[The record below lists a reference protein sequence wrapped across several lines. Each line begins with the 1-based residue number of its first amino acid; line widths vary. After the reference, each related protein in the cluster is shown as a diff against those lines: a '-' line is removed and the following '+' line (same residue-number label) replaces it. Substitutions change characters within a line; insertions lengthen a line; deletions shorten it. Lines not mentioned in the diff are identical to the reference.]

1 MRFCLVGHSASGLLG
16 EQTGGSELQI
26 ALLAKALAERG
37 HSVTLV
43 VPGLLLETS
52 EVDGVVLKSGWD
64 PRRGRRGFR
73 LITYRLPE
81 LRRVLVAEQADAY
94 YTRGGNLFTSVVV
107 STARAVGAV
116 SLHGLAS
123 DRELHP
129 DGGRFILHVG
139 NERFRRASGPAAHVI
154 YRRQV
159 LRAVDWVVT
168 QNDAQAETCARL
180 RLRSV
185 TIPNIVEPPPAELS
199 SVTEEFDVVWAGSVT
214 DRRRSKGLEELI
226 ELASSL
232 PDVTF
237 QVVGRLSGVAAA
249 AAIQRLGALGNVS
262 MTGPLS
268 HGEVLTVLARSRVVL
283 NSSPSE
289 GFSNT
294 MLEGWSLGKPAV
306 SLRVDPNRLLS
317 SGRLGRCGGGSLART
332 RDALRELLANDG
344 MRRVLGDRCRDY
356 VGSVHSADAV
366 CHQYEAVLAQSKTAK
381 MTTTRRLVSDRRRRT

>member
-26 ALLAKALAERG
+26 ALLARALAERG

-81 LRRVLVAEQADAY
+81 LRRVLVAEQADVY

-139 NERFRRASGPAAHVI
+139 NERFRRASGPAAHLI
-154 YRRQV
+154 HRRQV
-159 LRAVDWVVT
+159 LGAVDWVVT

-237 QVVGRLSGVAAA
+237 QVVGRMSGVAAA
-249 AAIQRLGALGNVS
+249 AAIERLGALGNVS

-268 HGEVLTVLARSRVVL
+268 HGEVLDRPRKVPRRPEQLAIRGFLQHDAGGLVARQTSGLAARRPESSLEQWSAGTVWR
-283 NSSPSE
+283 
-289 GFSNT
+289 
-294 MLEGWSLGKPAV
+294 WKLGPY
-306 SLRVDPNRLLS
+306 P
-317 SGRLGRCGGGSLART
+317 
-332 RDALRELLANDG
+332 
-344 MRRVLGDRCRDY
+344 
-356 VGSVHSADAV
+356 
-366 CHQYEAVLAQSKTAK
+366 
-381 MTTTRRLVSDRRRRT
+381 